1 MSSLSGNAQRMYN
14 SGIGKTEYTS
24 VLFGFKWQHRL
35 CGAALFFLRC
45 RVLHGLAEKNY
56 NEGMEGGYTMNVFKQ
71 LELTINAFC
80 ICLITIILLIPSL
93 YFDSINIYIKGVFV
107 NGPVAILLAI
117 FIQLKIFYIRIRY
130 HKDG

>member
-1 MSSLSGNAQRMYN
+1 M
-14 SGIGKTEYTS
+14 I
-24 VLFGFKWQHRL
+24 V
-35 CGAALFFLRC
+35 
-45 RVLHGLAEKNY
+45 EKNY
-56 NEGMEGGYTMNVFKQ
+56 NEGREGGCTMNVFKQ

-80 ICLITIILLIPSL
+80 ICLITVILLIPSL

-117 FIQLKIFYIRIRY
+117 LIQLKVFYIRIRY

>member
-1 MSSLSGNAQRMYN
+1 MTSEKLNTPLCYLVLSGSIVYA
-14 SGIGKTEYTS
+14 
-24 VLFGFKWQHRL
+24 VLL
-35 CGAALFFLRC
+35 CFLRC
-45 RVLHGLAEKNY
+45 GVLHGLAEKNY
-56 NEGMEGGYTMNVFKQ
+56 NEGREGGCTMNVFKQ

-117 FIQLKIFYIRIRY
+117 FIQLKIFYIKIRY